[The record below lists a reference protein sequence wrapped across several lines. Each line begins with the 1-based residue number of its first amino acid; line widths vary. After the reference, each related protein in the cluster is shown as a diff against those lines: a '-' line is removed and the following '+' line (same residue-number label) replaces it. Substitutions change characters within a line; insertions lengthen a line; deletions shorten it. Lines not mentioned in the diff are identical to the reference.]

1 MPMYKGQKYEYDK
14 ESLKA
19 YHAKKQKDALK
30 KSITLTDKEK
40 KDKKAYELKNKLK
53 GPLQE
58 K

>member
-14 ESLKA
+14 EGLRA
-19 YHAKKQKDALK
+19 YHAKKEKDALMK
-30 KSITLTDKEK
+30 NITLTDKEK
-40 KDKKAYELKNKLK
+40 KAKKAYELKNKLK

>member
-1 MPMYKGQKYEYDK
+1 MPMYKGQKYEYHK
-14 ESLKA
+14 EGLKA
-19 YHAKKQKDALK
+19 YHAKKEKDALK
-30 KSITLTDKEK
+30 KNITLTDKEK

>member
-1 MPMYKGQKYEYDK
+1 MYKGQKYEYDK
-14 ESLKA
+14 EGLKA
-19 YHAKKQKDALK
+19 YHAKKERDALK
-30 KSITLTDKEK
+30 KNITLTAKEK